1 MFFLPGF
8 PLGLRVTL
16 VAARSAGPAARTGLG
31 AHSREW
37 SPITRAALEPIR
49 HAGNQRLFRALEL
62 SILST
67 LVGLPFHVHAE
78 GLRGTGKTTIIRA
91 FRRRLPRIERIKDCV
106 YNCLPAAPHCPEHR
120 DLSAEEIRAI
130 GTEWV
135 PMPFREISHSAKI
148 GTVVGSIDL
157 ARMTGRDPEAAI
169 LPGTIAQANR
179 GIVFVDEINRLADTA
194 PELVDVLLDVMGT
207 KPGRLQI
214 EETGLPCVEITSSVS
229 VWAASNPDEDPG
241 PLEDIRKQLSDRF
254 DLVIT
259 MERPTA
265 VSDVKEIIR
274 SSSERLWRQAALLL
288 PTGPGGGVSGG
299 PEVFAEGSDEE
310 HGGGPEVPEWEGL
323 RRALGSVE
331 FPGSVEEVIASL
343 YVDFGLESLRA
354 IEAIHHG
361 ARVHC
366 VLENRRAVALAD
378 VLAVAPGALQHRV
391 DVSTFAR
398 VMDYLTEKLSASPE
412 REAAGRRKVPEP
424 GTVAA
429 NDETRRASGPGD
441 REEGEEAVAGL
452 RTQEEPVAS
461 TQTPGGGD
469 GGHAVKGWSFVRS
482 LLGMG
487 RARTAHGGR
496 EGGTG
501 PEGAAGSR
509 DALVQGGDRGA
520 GASPE
525 ASVCHSAGRPAPH
538 SAEDAVVA
546 PPSRARPLAEIL
558 LEMESSTCAP
568 PGPRPY

>member
-1 MFFLPGF
+1 LFILPGF

-16 VAARSAGPAARTGLG
+16 VAARSAGPAARTGSG

-37 SPITRAALEPIR
+37 SPITRSAPEPIR

-67 LVGLPFHVHAE
+67 LVGLPFHIHAE

-91 FRRRLPRIERIKDCV
+91 FRRRLPRIERVKGCI

-120 DLSAEEIRAI
+120 DLSAEELRAI

-157 ARMTGRDPEAAI
+157 ARMTGSNPEAAI

-194 PELVDVLLDVMGT
+194 PELVDALLDVMGT

-214 EETGLPCVEITSSVS
+214 EETGLPCVEITTSVS

-265 VSDVKEIIR
+265 VSDVREIIR
-274 SSSERLWRQAALLL
+274 SSGERLWRQAALLL
-288 PTGPGGGVSGG
+288 PTGAGGSPSGG
-299 PEVFAEGSDEE
+299 PGTSAGGSDGE
-310 HGGGPEVPEWEGL
+310 HEAGPEAAEWEGL
-323 RRALGSVE
+323 RRALGSVQ
-331 FPGSVEEVIASL
+331 FPGAVEEVIASL

-366 VLENRRAVALAD
+366 VLEKRRVVALAD
-378 VLAVAPGALQHRV
+378 VLAVASGALQHRV

-398 VMDYLTEKLSASPE
+398 VMDYLTEKLSASPD
-412 REAAGRRKVPEP
+412 REIPGRGEAPEAGTRPEADEARRTDGSEDK
-424 GTVAA
+424 
-429 NDETRRASGPGD
+429 
-441 REEGEEAVAGL
+441 EEGEEAVAGL
-452 RTQEEPVAS
+452 STHQEPAAS
-461 TQTPGGGD
+461 TRVPGGGD
-469 GGHAVKGWSFVRS
+469 GGPAARGWSFVRS

-487 RARTAHGGR
+487 RARTVHGGSQ
-496 EGGTG
+496 EGPG
-501 PEGAAGSR
+501 PEGAAGSH
-509 DALVQGGDRGA
+509 AAQVQGGDRGA

-525 ASVCHSAGRPAPH
+525 ASAGRFSGRSGPDC
-538 SAEDAVVA
+538 AEDAVVA

-558 LEMESSTCAP
+558 LEMESAGCAP
-568 PGPRPY
+568 PRPRPH

>member
-1 MFFLPGF
+1 
-8 PLGLRVTL
+8 
-16 VAARSAGPAARTGLG
+16 
-31 AHSREW
+31 
-37 SPITRAALEPIR
+37 
-49 HAGNQRLFRALEL
+49 
-62 SILST
+62 
-67 LVGLPFHVHAE
+67 
-78 GLRGTGKTTIIRA
+78 
-91 FRRRLPRIERIKDCV
+91 
-106 YNCLPAAPHCPEHR
+106 
-120 DLSAEEIRAI
+120 
-130 GTEWV
+130 
-135 PMPFREISHSAKI
+135 MPFREISHSAKI

-157 ARMTGRDPEAAI
+157 ARMTGSDPQAAI

-274 SSSERLWRQAALLL
+274 SSSERFWRQAAPLLS
-288 PTGPGGGVSGG
+288 TGPGGGMSGG
-299 PEVFAEGSDEE
+299 PGTFAEGPDEG

-323 RRALGSVE
+323 RRALGSVD

-398 VMDYLTEKLSASPE
+398 VMDYLTEKLSASPG
-412 REAAGRRKVPEP
+412 REVPGRRQAPEVGAGP
-424 GTVAA
+424 AG
-429 NDETRRASGPGD
+429 DETRRAGEPSG
-441 REEGEEAVAGL
+441 EEDDEEAVAGL
-452 RTQEEPVAS
+452 RTEQEPVVS
-461 TQTPGGGD
+461 TRAPGGGD
-469 GGHAVKGWSFVRS
+469 GGHPARGWSFVRS
-482 LLGMG
+482 LFGMG
-487 RARTAHGGR
+487 RAQTAHGGR
-496 EGGTG
+496 EGGAG
-501 PEGAAGSR
+501 PEGAVDSPGAR
-509 DALVQGGDRGA
+509 ARGGDRGA
-520 GASPE
+520 AASRE
-525 ASVCHSAGRPAPH
+525 APVCRSARPGPY

-568 PGPRPY
+568 PGPRPH